1 MRSWP
6 TQWVPALLLLA
17 ALGLPTSTQAI
28 ACNWLGGS
36 GDWHN
41 PAKWS
46 CGQVP
51 TDQDDVT
58 LNLSSFGATVTLNA
72 PAPAKTLTLTSNGA
86 TLSGTGALLVD
97 GLTTISAVTTTTI
110 STNGSRLPSLTASVG
125 AGGYLFTLTDP
136 ALTMDSLA
144 TVSVSGT
151 LGGGSSMVL
160 DVGARDIGT
169 LSLQNASINL
179 RAPLTVTGGLN
190 WFQSSIS
197 SSTAQPLTLATGSMS
212 TLSGGANN
220 LFTELIT
227 RGTLTWNDGLFS
239 THTLPWTNYGTLN
252 LQGTS
257 STPDTTYTSGHQFGN
272 SSMAFFNYGTINA
285 NHTGTLRFETA
296 GFNNH
301 GTININSGTLWT
313 AWSPFTQYAGMLRFN
328 GGRMA
333 GSAKCCSLD
342 ATQIYLRGGV
352 LSGGGNALYDIVGG
366 IENDGGTVLL
376 DNQLTI
382 TNFYAQT
389 AKGTLAVTING
400 TVAGTDFG
408 TMNVVNRPGVNSN
421 GGVQLAGAL
430 KVDRGPA
437 FTPRSGD
444 RFTIINAVGNVTGS
458 TSSGSGSMYP
468 AFAAFAGVGQVTIAE
483 PSQALLVQARADQP
497 SSLRGGS
504 NGYTVQLVNPTT
516 SAIGVSNLMVAMPLD
531 FSYTAGSSSG
541 LVTANPIINDN
552 SGAGTRELYWFLP
565 ATVSIPPG
573 GSRMLH
579 FGIAVGAMAKI
590 QRSRIAGSVSGPG
603 LSISYS
609 NAAPL
614 EVKVASAISST
625 TMSIIGASGVIQSQN
640 GTTQLVLPR
649 STIATTTIGLRAR
662 ITCPPEYQPCGNLRT
677 VYVGQASG
685 GRYHNV
691 RQLILDPDQSEPSAV
706 PPSGASMRGI
716 AMRATTGPS
725 PVKVQTGNDYGFW
738 TGQIPGS
745 GVIPG
750 VPQKLFPDWDNH
762 RPCIAFN
769 GDGNGLYPVGC
780 VGGGGG
786 GDGGDGG
793 GDDFGTPQL
802 YDPSG
807 IITDATTG
815 QPIVGATVSLYRQIP
830 GLPDTATLTRQC
842 RTIDTRGGS
851 VWTGT
856 APDTGVFEQPGFLPA
871 QMSPDVNPQITGADG
886 RYGWNVVTG
895 CWYVKVSA
903 PGYASRISALV
914 GVPPEVTDLHLALQ
928 PVTAGP
934 VNLVRVLSRKMHG
947 SLGPF
952 DVPVDTSAAIAGAVS
967 VEPRAIGTG
976 HAVVFEFD
984 GPVVSVSTT
993 GVTGP
998 SSTNIG
1004 SHSTAIDGNQVIVT
1018 LNSIPDA
1025 QRVRV
1030 ALSGVNGTSS
1040 AAAALGFLVGDS
1052 NGSRN
1057 INASDVSGAR
1067 ARAGQP
1073 ADALNF
1079 RHDLNATGVIGA
1091 ADIAATKAR
1100 VGLALP

>member
-1 MRSWP
+1 MTVFSP
-6 TQWVPALLLLA
+6 SASAL
-17 ALGLPTSTQAI
+17 

-36 GDWHN
+36 GDWHD
-41 PAKWS
+41 PVKWS

-51 TDQDDVT
+51 TDMDDVT
-58 LNLSSFGATVTLNA
+58 LNLSSFGATVSVNA
-72 PAPAKTLTLTSNGA
+72 PAPAKTLNFTSNGA
-86 TLSGTGALLVD
+86 TLSGTGALLVSD
-97 GLTTISAVTTTTI
+97 LATINAITTTTI

-125 AGGYLFTLTDP
+125 AGGYVFTLTDP
-136 ALTMDSLA
+136 ALTVDSLV
-144 TVSVSGT
+144 TVNVSGV
-151 LGGGSSMVL
+151 LSSGGSSMVF

-169 LSLQNASINL
+169 LSLQNATINL
-179 RAPLTVTGGLN
+179 RAPLTVTAGLT

-197 SSTAQPLTLATGSMS
+197 SSTAQPLTLATGSVS

-257 STPDTTYTSGHQFGN
+257 TTPDTTYNSGHQFGN

-285 NHTGTLRFETA
+285 NHTGTLKFETA

-313 AWSPFTQYAGMLRFN
+313 AWSPYTQYAGMLRFN

-382 TNFYAQT
+382 TNFYMQT
-389 AKGTLAVTING
+389 TKGTLAVTING
-400 TVAGTDFG
+400 PTAGTDFG
-408 TMNVVNRPGVNSN
+408 VMNVMSRPGVNSN
-421 GGVQLAGAL
+421 GSVQLAGSL

-444 RFTIINAVGNVTGS
+444 RFTVITATGGVAGG
-458 TSSGSGSMYP
+458 TSNGSGSMYP
-468 AFAAFAGVGQVTIAE
+468 AFAAFAGAGQVVIAE
-483 PSQALLVQARADQP
+483 PAQALLVQARADQP
-497 SSLRGGS
+497 SSLRGAS

-516 SAIGVSNLMVAMPLD
+516 AAIGVSNLLVAMPLD
-531 FSYTAGSSSG
+531 FGYTAGSSSG

-565 ATVSIPPG
+565 ATVNIPPG
-573 GSRMLH
+573 GSRTLH
-579 FGIAVGAMAKI
+579 FGITVGAMARL
-590 QRSRIAGSVSGPG
+590 QRSRIGGTISGPG

-625 TMSIIGASGVIQSQN
+625 TISIQGANGVIQQQGGS
-640 GTTQLVLPR
+640 TQLVLPR
-649 STIATTTIGLRAR
+649 SVIGTTTINLRTR
-662 ITCPPEYQPCGNLRT
+662 VTCPPEYQPCGNLRT

-691 RQLILDPDQSEPSAV
+691 RQLILDPDQSEPNAA
-706 PPSGASMRGI
+706 PPSGAAMRGI
-716 AMRATTGPS
+716 AMRATTGPA
-725 PVKVQTGNDYGFW
+725 PAKAQAGNDYGFW

-780 VGGGGG
+780 VGGG
-786 GDGGDGG
+786 DGG

-807 IITDATTG
+807 IITDATNG
-815 QPIVGATVSLYRQIP
+815 QPIVGATVTLYRQIP
-830 GLPDTATLTRQC
+830 GLPDTSTLTRQC

-903 PGYASRISALV
+903 PGYASKISALV
-914 GVPPEVTDLHLALQ
+914 GVPPEVTDLHIALQ
-928 PVTAGP
+928 PIIAGA
-934 VNLVRVLSRKMHG
+934 VNLTGVVSRKTHG
-947 SLGPF
+947 SAGSF
-952 DVPVDTSAAIAGAVS
+952 DLPIDTAAAIGGAVS
-967 VEPRAIGTG
+967 VESRIIGAG
-976 HAVVFEFD
+976 HMLVFQFD
-984 GPVVSVSTT
+984 GPITSAGSASVV
-993 GVTGP
+993 
-998 SSTNIG
+998 
-1004 SHSTAIDGNQVIVT
+1004 DGASNPLGAASAAASGNEVIVT
-1018 LNSIPDA
+1018 LINIPDN

-1030 ALSGVNGTSS
+1030 ALTGVNNSS
-1040 AAAALGFLVGDS
+1040 NAEAAAGFLVGDI
-1052 NGSRN
+1052 NGSRSVN
-1057 INASDVSGAR
+1057 ATDISGVKARSGQATDASNFRFDINASGGINATDISAVK
-1067 ARAGQP
+1067 ARAG
-1073 ADALNF
+1073 L
-1079 RHDLNATGVIGA
+1079 V
-1091 ADIAATKAR
+1091 
-1100 VGLALP
+1100 LP